1 MAWQVHVHMCVVS
14 FCTVVLLGVCDC
26 CLNGSVST
34 YMCNCVALNAAAMG
48 ILWTY
53 WTVALFHWINL
64 SLVGF

>member
-34 YMCNCVALNAAAMG
+34 YMCNCVALNAAAMEYFG
-48 ILWTY
+48 PIGL
-53 WTVALFHWINL
+53 
-64 SLVGF
+64 